1 MEDELPK
8 ETLLKPKARKTPV
21 KQTEED
27 RAIIAMR
34 MREINDKKI
43 MDTAEKIRKQ
53 QSPKEAVK
61 PPPPPPPVEEVKEEI
76 VAPKII
82 RQKKFIKVIEIT
94 DDEETDDEPPII
106 IKKKPKVKPLEETG
120 GLHPPCPLPVKKTRV
135 TKPKEPK
142 EPPKPIYEIPPMPR
156 GRFL

>member
-1 MEDELPK
+1 MEDETPK
-8 ETLLKPKARKTPV
+8 ETLLKPKPRKTPV

-43 MDTAEKIRKQ
+43 METAEKIRKQ
-53 QSPKEAVK
+53 QPPKEATK
-61 PPPPPPPVEEVKEEI
+61 SPLPPTPPPPPVEAIKEEI

-94 DDEETDDEPPII
+94 DDEESDDEPPVI
-106 IKKKPKVKPLEETG
+106 IKKKPKAKPLEET
-120 GLHPPCPLPVKKTRV
+120 PVKKPRV
-135 TKPKEPK
+135 SKPKEPKEPK
-142 EPPKPIYEIPPMPR
+142 EPPKPIYEPPPMPR